1 MVKAQ
6 VTFRVRPSLPEE
18 LQPLLD
24 LAMNLR
30 WAWDPATYELF
41 QWADKRAWAEVG
53 GNPVALLGRLT
64 RKRLAELA
72 ADSAFGD
79 RVAAVAADLAR
90 YLTGKRWAQDQ
101 EPPPPPVAYF
111 SPEFGITEAM
121 QTYSGG
127 LGVLAGDHLK
137 AASDLGLDLVG
148 VGLLY
153 RHGYFRQQLD
163 ADGWQQERYP
173 DLNPNSL
180 PLVQLERS
188 GQPLTVSVTIGER
201 EVAAQIWHAQVGR
214 IPVLLL
220 DTDVAVNH
228 PDDRVITDRLYGGD
242 AQHRLRQE
250 LILGIGGM
258 RALDVAREVGVVGF
272 EPQVFHSNEGHA
284 GFLQIERIRRLV
296 AEGLDFDAA
305 VATAK
310 LRCVFT
316 THTPV
321 PAGIDRFPND
331 LMERYFTT
339 LAAECGVT
347 LEQLLALGRE
357 PHDTSGTGA
366 FNMAMLGLRLSAVA
380 NGVSQLHG
388 VVSREMF
395 SALWPGVDQPEVPIT
410 AVTNGVHAPTW
421 VGPEMRAVY
430 DRALRRDWAD
440 SPDAWGDLVDGIS
453 DDMLWRARGRA
464 RERMVQ
470 RLRSWVGMQRA
481 RRGEPVGARSWVQE
495 IFDPD
500 ALTIGFARRFAEYKR
515 GTLLLSHPD
524 RLRRLLL
531 STDRPVQIVFAG
543 KAHPRDDIGKG
554 LIREIVHF
562 SAEAELRT
570 RIVFAEDYDIELA
583 RVLLQG
589 VDLWLNTPRR
599 PHEACGTSGEK
610 AVLNGALHCSTLDGW
625 WDELYDGHNGFV
637 IGTADRFADTGQQD
651 AADAASLFDT
661 LERSVVPLF
670 YERTDAPLPRRW
682 IEMVRHSIATLG
694 PEVLATRMVRE
705 YAEKLYVPVADR
717 AQRLSARGGKGISAL
732 AAWRAGIAEHWDDVR
747 IREVYVA
754 QEVADIGEERS
765 VRVVAHLGKLDP
777 GDVAVQVVHGEVAAD
792 GQITEPQVADLQLD
806 GDAPDGAT
814 AWSGAIA
821 AQASGEYGVAARV
834 VPAHHDLLSWTETG
848 LVTWAD
854 ATAS

>member
-1 MVKAQ
+1 
-6 VTFRVRPSLPEE
+6 
-18 LQPLLD
+18 
-24 LAMNLR
+24 
-30 WAWDPATYELF
+30 
-41 QWADKRAWAEVG
+41 
-53 GNPVALLGRLT
+53 
-64 RKRLAELA
+64 
-72 ADSAFGD
+72 
-79 RVAAVAADLAR
+79 
-90 YLTGKRWAQDQ
+90 
-101 EPPPPPVAYF
+101 
-111 SPEFGITEAM
+111 M

-366 FNMAMLGLRLSAVA
+366 FNMAMHGAAAVRRGQRCLPAPRRGDAARCSPRSGLAST
-380 NGVSQLHG
+380 S
-388 VVSREMF
+388 
-395 SALWPGVDQPEVPIT
+395 DEVPIT
-410 AVTNGVHAPTW
+410 AVTNGVHAP
-421 VGPEMRAVY
+421 
-430 DRALRRDWAD
+430 
-440 SPDAWGDLVDGIS
+440 DL
-453 DDMLWRARGRA
+453 GR
-464 RERMVQ
+464 
-470 RLRSWVGMQRA
+470 S
-481 RRGEPVGARSWVQE
+481 
-495 IFDPD
+495 
-500 ALTIGFARRFAEYKR
+500 
-515 GTLLLSHPD
+515 
-524 RLRRLLL
+524 
-531 STDRPVQIVFAG
+531 
-543 KAHPRDDIGKG
+543 
-554 LIREIVHF
+554 
-562 SAEAELRT
+562 
-570 RIVFAEDYDIELA
+570 
-583 RVLLQG
+583 
-589 VDLWLNTPRR
+589 
-599 PHEACGTSGEK
+599 
-610 AVLNGALHCSTLDGW
+610 
-625 WDELYDGHNGFV
+625 
-637 IGTADRFADTGQQD
+637 
-651 AADAASLFDT
+651 
-661 LERSVVPLF
+661 
-670 YERTDAPLPRRW
+670 
-682 IEMVRHSIATLG
+682 
-694 PEVLATRMVRE
+694 
-705 YAEKLYVPVADR
+705 
-717 AQRLSARGGKGISAL
+717 
-732 AAWRAGIAEHWDDVR
+732 
-747 IREVYVA
+747 
-754 QEVADIGEERS
+754 
-765 VRVVAHLGKLDP
+765 
-777 GDVAVQVVHGEVAAD
+777 
-792 GQITEPQVADLQLD
+792 
-806 GDAPDGAT
+806 
-814 AWSGAIA
+814 
-821 AQASGEYGVAARV
+821 
-834 VPAHHDLLSWTETG
+834 
-848 LVTWAD
+848 
-854 ATAS
+854 